1 MTTEV
6 ALLSVNEIGEELNN
20 AALRN
25 SCMKSIDPM
34 ARLRYLEVLLKY
46 HEVVAIDVLAEML
59 AYVESIENSIS
70 AICHTYDHKSPEIS
84 RGNKEG
90 Y

>member
-20 AALRN
+20 VALRN
-25 SCMKSIDPM
+25 SCMKSTDPM

-46 HEVVAIDVLAEML
+46 HEVVA
-59 AYVESIENSIS
+59 VESIENSIN
-70 AICHTYDHKSPEIS
+70 AIWHTYDHKSPEIS

>member
-6 ALLSVNEIGEELNN
+6 ALLSVKEIGEELNN

-25 SCMKSIDPM
+25 SCMKSTDPM

-46 HEVVAIDVLAEML
+46 HETKALFEL
-59 AYVESIENSIS
+59 RSIARN
-70 AICHTYDHKSPEIS
+70 TGPDLGK
-84 RGNKEG
+84 
-90 Y
+90 